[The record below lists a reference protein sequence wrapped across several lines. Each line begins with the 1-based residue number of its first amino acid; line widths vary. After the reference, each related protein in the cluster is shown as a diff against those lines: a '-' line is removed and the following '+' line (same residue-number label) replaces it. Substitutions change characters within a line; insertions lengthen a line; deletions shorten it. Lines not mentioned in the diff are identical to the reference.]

1 MLKVGNFSIPI
12 LLSNYVFYYLTNHNR
27 IMLRYI
33 LLLLAIVFET
43 IATSFLKQSEQFS
56 KLWPT
61 VMMVVCYGAS
71 FYFLSIVLKTMPIG
85 IAYAIWSGVGI
96 VLIGFIGWLVFKQS
110 LDFPAILGMGMI
122 IVGVIIINLFS
133 KSVLH

>member
-1 MLKVGNFSIPI
+1 
-12 LLSNYVFYYLTNHNR
+12 
-27 IMLRYI
+27 MLRYI

-61 VMMVVCYGAS
+61 VMTIVCYGTS

-110 LDFPAILGMGMI
+110 LDFPAILGIGMI
-122 IVGVIIINLFS
+122 IAGVIIINLFS
-133 KSVLH
+133 KSVSH

>member
-1 MLKVGNFSIPI
+1 
-12 LLSNYVFYYLTNHNR
+12 
-27 IMLRYI
+27 MLRYI
-33 LLLLAIVFET
+33 LLSLAIVFET

-71 FYFLSIVLKTMPIG
+71 FYLLSIVLKTMPIG

-133 KSVLH
+133 KSISH

>member
-1 MLKVGNFSIPI
+1 
-12 LLSNYVFYYLTNHNR
+12 
-27 IMLRYI
+27 MLRYI

-71 FYFLSIVLKTMPIG
+71 FYLLSIAFKTMPIG

-122 IVGVIIINLFS
+122 IAGVIIINLFS
-133 KSVLH
+133 KSVSH

>member
-1 MLKVGNFSIPI
+1 
-12 LLSNYVFYYLTNHNR
+12 
-27 IMLRYI
+27 MLRYI

-61 VMMVVCYGAS
+61 VMTIVCYGTS

-133 KSVLH
+133 KSVSH

>member
-1 MLKVGNFSIPI
+1 
-12 LLSNYVFYYLTNHNR
+12 
-27 IMLRYI
+27 MLRYI

-61 VMMVVCYGAS
+61 VMTIVCYGTS

-96 VLIGFIGWLVFKQS
+96 VLIDLSAG
-110 LDFPAILGMGMI
+110 
-122 IVGVIIINLFS
+122 
-133 KSVLH
+133 

>member
-1 MLKVGNFSIPI
+1 
-12 LLSNYVFYYLTNHNR
+12 
-27 IMLRYI
+27 MLRYI

-133 KSVLH
+133 KSVSH

>member
-1 MLKVGNFSIPI
+1 
-12 LLSNYVFYYLTNHNR
+12 
-27 IMLRYI
+27 MLRYI

-71 FYFLSIVLKTMPIG
+71 FYLLSIAFKTMPIG

-133 KSVLH
+133 KSISH

>member
-1 MLKVGNFSIPI
+1 
-12 LLSNYVFYYLTNHNR
+12 
-27 IMLRYI
+27 MLRYI